1 MHAVVNGTTISQ
13 NLSAKPLCPIWEAV
27 QEDYRSG
34 HSQNNLVF
42 SQALNQKKK
51 TNKQPQN
58 KIKQKSGCMAP
69 GKIPVFN
76 LQYNTN
82 KKQTAP
88 TVLGSPSYYFCRV
101 LLKCVTNLSLCL
113 PSCL

>member
-51 TNKQPQN
+51 QTNNPKT
-58 KIKQKSGCMAP
+58 K
-69 GKIPVFN
+69 
-76 LQYNTN
+76 
-82 KKQTAP
+82 
-88 TVLGSPSYYFCRV
+88 
-101 LLKCVTNLSLCL
+101 
-113 PSCL
+113 